1 MEHFLYTKM
10 SSNQSIINLESI
22 LNLSTKLNDSHDIN
36 FIYSSA
42 ILSLMGKLKVSKVCG
57 FLLQEQEFL
66 QVICKGSTT
75 NLKFPLFE
83 IPTSFSKIEK
93 ENGYYQTLLEND
105 YKYILPLRNKSDS
118 IGFIALGQSLQNI
131 PFTDEQ
137 IKYAEIVGLV
147 ATSSLMNS
155 QNFNKL
161 LNEKKQVEKINI
173 LLETLMEISKD
184 FTSFSS
190 VRQILER
197 FKFHLMGQL
206 SINKYAIYLKEGR
219 FYKELVNRFDKD
231 IPHNFL
237 EQLEKYSKITPAHH
251 LKNELPTDLANCCI
265 TAISPMFYQ
274 SELKG
279 FVLIGKKLTNGEL
292 TQENLL
298 FIEVLS
304 NTLITALE
312 NHRLFLEEI
321 EKKKLENEL
330 HLALEIQK
338 NLLPNSSPK
347 ITGYDIEG
355 ISRPTKAVGGDYFD
369 FIKINDKKWLIVIA
383 DVSGKGV
390 PASLL
395 MANLQAAIRTVAPL
409 DLSLNSILKNINTL
423 IFENTSPEKF
433 ITLFIAE
440 INNEDNLFRYINAGH
455 NPPIY
460 INQKYQS
467 RELSEGGLILG
478 IIKEIEDFEQGEIKL
493 ENGDIIFCY
502 TDGLSEAYNGDEE
515 FGIDRIQNILT
526 TKAQNTSSEIIEEM
540 LKEVQNFSGEK
551 EQYDDITM
559 ITIKKI

>member
-1 MEHFLYTKM
+1 M

-57 FLLQEQEFL
+57 FLLQEQEFR

-338 NLLPNSSPK
+338 NLLPKSSPK

>member
-1 MEHFLYTKM
+1 M

-57 FLLQEQEFL
+57 FLLQEQEFR

-83 IPTSFSKIEK
+83 IPSSFSKIEK
-93 ENGYYQTLLEND
+93 ENGNYQTLLEND

-231 IPHNFL
+231 IPHNFF

-338 NLLPNSSPK
+338 NLLPKSSPK
-347 ITGYDIEG
+347 IAGYDIEG

>member
-1 MEHFLYTKM
+1 M

-57 FLLQEQEFL
+57 FLLEKQEFH

-93 ENGYYQTLLEND
+93 ENENYQTLIEND

-131 PFTDEQ
+131 PLTDEQ

-155 QNFNKL
+155 ENFNKL

-219 FYKELVNRFDKD
+219 FYKELVNRFDKE

-237 EQLEKYSKITPAHH
+237 EQLEKYSKITPAHN

-330 HLALEIQK
+330 NLALEIQK
-338 NLLPNSSPK
+338 NLLPKSSPK
-347 ITGYDIEG
+347 IAGYDIEG

-409 DLSLNSILKNINTL
+409 DLPLNSILKNINTL

-440 INNEDNLFRYINAGH
+440 INNQDNSFRFINAGH
-455 NPPIY
+455 NPPLY
-460 INQKYQS
+460 INQKKQS

-526 TKAQNTSSEIIEEM
+526 AKAQNNSNEIIEEM
-540 LKEVQNFSGEK
+540 LKEVQSFSGEK

>member
-1 MEHFLYTKM
+1 M

-57 FLLQEQEFL
+57 FLLQEQEFR

-83 IPTSFSKIEK
+83 IPSSFSKIEK
-93 ENGYYQTLLEND
+93 ENGNYQTLLEND

-338 NLLPNSSPK
+338 NLLPKSSPK

>member
-1 MEHFLYTKM
+1 M

-57 FLLQEQEFL
+57 FLLQEQEFR

-93 ENGYYQTLLEND
+93 KNKYYQTLIEND

-155 QNFNKL
+155 ENFNKL

-184 FTSFSS
+184 FTTFSS

-219 FYKELVNRFDKD
+219 FYKELVNRFDKE

-237 EQLEKYSKITPAHH
+237 EQLEKYSKITPAHN

-330 HLALEIQK
+330 NLALEIQK
-338 NLLPNSSPK
+338 NLLPKSSPK
-347 ITGYDIEG
+347 IAGYDIEG

-409 DLSLNSILKNINTL
+409 DLPLNSILKNINTL

-440 INNEDNLFRYINAGH
+440 INNQDNSFRYINAGH
-455 NPPIY
+455 NPPLY
-460 INQKYQS
+460 INQKKQS

-478 IIKEIEDFEQGEIKL
+478 IIKEIEDFEQGEINL
-493 ENGDIIFCY
+493 EKGDIIFCY

-526 TKAQNTSSEIIEEM
+526 TKAQNNSNEIIEEM